1 MICSNKLWK
10 KYCVRKTIYV
20 DDSLCYR
27 PRIMALFYTPEGQ
40 STPTIAY
47 WVSIERRKT
56 MNRLLSISYFCIFRH
71 INKEGFYIPP
81 NICTLILSKLAVC
94 SPVSYYGYTFY
105 QILQNFIEHLFCRT
119 LANDNFCV
127 SINLL
132 HNSTDMALGT
142 YVKFAASS
150 QKAFFDCFFWNVS
163 LQENVRINLLKW
175 SAKST
180 LIIRMSLC
188 HTNHGLQERK
198 ISDKKVN
205 TFYLLT
211 QLFHFCWRHFCTH
224 WIYIYTFLVFC
235 KESLERILI
244 N

>member
-132 HNSTDMALGT
+132 HN
-142 YVKFAASS
+142 
-150 QKAFFDCFFWNVS
+150 
-163 LQENVRINLLKW
+163 
-175 SAKST
+175 
-180 LIIRMSLC
+180 
-188 HTNHGLQERK
+188 
-198 ISDKKVN
+198 
-205 TFYLLT
+205 LLT
-211 QLFHFCWRHFCTH
+211 WLLAHMLNLQHPRKKLFLT
-224 WIYIYTFLVFC
+224 VFSEMFPC
-235 KESLERILI
+235 KKTWESIC
-244 N
+244 